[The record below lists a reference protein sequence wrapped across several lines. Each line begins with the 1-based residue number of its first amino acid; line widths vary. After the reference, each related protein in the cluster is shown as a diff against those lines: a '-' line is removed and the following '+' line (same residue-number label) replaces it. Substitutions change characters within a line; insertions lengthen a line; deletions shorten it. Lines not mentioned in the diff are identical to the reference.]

1 VSRFQA
7 GPSARQSGCPL
18 IVGYE
23 CIRSTN
29 WPWLDSGGTDRG
41 GKRNEEGKAA
51 MRGNGATE
59 RQREARRESGKTS
72 SQQATSGM
80 DGSVS
85 PVVLFLYPLEE
96 REKTGN
102 VTNLYLSGAHTAKSH
117 AANGGC
123 GSVRYRMEWWL
134 HLQGALGYGSQST
147 RPLRGAAVDAR
158 THPWYRHLVISYIHF
173 TVPSCTVI

>member
-1 VSRFQA
+1 LSSFQA

-23 CIRSTN
+23 CIRSIN
-29 WPWLDSGGTDRG
+29 WPWLDSGGRG

-59 RQREARRESGKTS
+59 RQREARQPA
-72 SQQATSGM
+72 SQQTSGM
-80 DGSVS
+80 AASVRRTILVFVYGGKNVRNGKFTS
-85 PVVLFLYPLEE
+85 LYPF
-96 REKTGN
+96 GIH
-102 VTNLYLSGAHTAKSH
+102 SAKSH
-117 AANGGC
+117 AANGDC
-123 GSVRYRMEWWL
+123 GSVRYRSEWWL
-134 HLQGALGYGSQST
+134 HLQGALGYGSQSI

-158 THPWYRHLVISYIHF
+158 THPWYRHLVTSYIHL